1 MKKIIAGLMIASAM
15 LTFGCSGRNA
25 DFGTV
30 DMKRVE
36 AEAAAVKTTKE
47 DFTKKMTELQE
58 EMQKEL
64 EGKSGEEAQKV
75 SEDYAAKAKLVQS
88 ETQNKLKASLD
99 AALAQVAKEKGLG
112 AVLIKDVVPQGG
124 TDVTQ
129 DIIDKMK

>member
-1 MKKIIAGLMIASAM
+1 MKKIIAGLMVASAM

-129 DIIDKMK
+129 DVIDKMK

>member
-1 MKKIIAGLMIASAM
+1 MIASAM

-129 DIIDKMK
+129 DVIDKMK

>member
-58 EMQKEL
+58 EMQKI
-64 EGKSGEEAQKV
+64 GRAHV
-75 SEDYAAKAKLVQS
+75 
-88 ETQNKLKASLD
+88 
-99 AALAQVAKEKGLG
+99 
-112 AVLIKDVVPQGG
+112 
-124 TDVTQ
+124 
-129 DIIDKMK
+129 

>member
-1 MKKIIAGLMIASAM
+1 MIASAM

-30 DMKRVE
+30 DMKRIE
-36 AEAAAVKTTKE
+36 AEAAFVKTTKE
-47 DFTKKMTELQE
+47 DFKKKMTELQE

-64 EGKSGEEAQKV
+64 AGKSGEEAQKV
-75 SEDYAAKAKLVQS
+75 SEDYTAKAKLVQS

-129 DIIDKMK
+129 DVIDKMK

>member
-1 MKKIIAGLMIASAM
+1 MIASAM

-30 DMKRVE
+30 DMKKVE
-36 AEAAAVKTTKE
+36 TEAPAVQATKE
-47 DFTKKMTELQE
+47 DFTKKMTELQT

-64 EGKSGEEAQKV
+64 EGKSGEEAQKI
-75 SEDYAAKAKLVQS
+75 SEDFAAKAKLVQS

-112 AVLIKDVVPQGG
+112 AILVKDVVPQGG

-129 DIIDKMK
+129 EVIEKMK

>member
-75 SEDYAAKAKLVQS
+75 SEDYVAKAKLVQS

-129 DIIDKMK
+129 DVIDKMK